1 MTLAD
6 QKSQARK
13 SALSIRATF
22 NPAVGAQLV
31 QHVSIPPGHSVAA
44 FWPLPGE
51 IDTRPLI
58 ESLHARGH
66 QILLPETPPRGQP
79 LIFRRWSPGCP
90 MRIERFGTSCPE
102 GEIGV
107 PNTILVPFLAFDRA
121 GRRLGYGGGYYD
133 RTLAALPDVPRVGV
147 GFAALELDVVPADDY
162 DARLD
167 AVATEAFVIAC
178 ERHS

>member
-1 MTLAD
+1 MTLAER
-6 QKSQARK
+6 KAQARK
-13 SALSIRATF
+13 SALAIRATCD
-22 NPAVGAQLV
+22 PSRGKSLV
-31 QHVSIPPGHSVAA
+31 DHITIAPGLSVAA

-51 IDTRPLI
+51 IDTIPLI
-58 ESLHARGH
+58 HALHARGH
-66 QILLPETPPRGQP
+66 RILLPETPPRGNP
-79 LIFRRWSPGCP
+79 LIFRHWLPGCA
-90 MRIERFGTSCPE
+90 MRTERFGTFCPE

-107 PNTILVPFLAFDRA
+107 PEAILVPFLAFDRQ

-133 RTLAALPDVPRVGV
+133 RTLAALPGVPAMGV

-178 ERHS
+178 ESHS